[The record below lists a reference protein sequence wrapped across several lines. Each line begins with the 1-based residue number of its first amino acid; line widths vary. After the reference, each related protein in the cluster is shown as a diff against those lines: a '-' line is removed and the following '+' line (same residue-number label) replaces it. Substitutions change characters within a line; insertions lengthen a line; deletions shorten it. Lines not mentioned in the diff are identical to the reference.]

1 MPEKKLKR
9 PPTPSPNMSVEATT
23 QLVDWLD
30 ELQNMTQSMA
40 KRIIEMRR
48 ELTQL
53 TLIVKQLNE
62 KVDKN
67 EQTKH

>member
-1 MPEKKLKR
+1 MPEQKLKR
-9 PPTPSPNMSVEATT
+9 PPTPSPTMSAEATV

-40 KRIIEMRR
+40 KKMIEMRG

-67 EQTKH
+67 EETKH

>member
-1 MPEKKLKR
+1 MPKQKLKR

-40 KRIIEMRR
+40 KRIIEMRQ
-48 ELTQL
+48 ELTTL
-53 TLIVKQLNE
+53 TMIVKKLDERTKANE
-62 KVDKN
+62 T
-67 EQTKH
+67 TKH

>member
-1 MPEKKLKR
+1 MPEQKLKR
-9 PPTPSPNMSVEATT
+9 PPTPSPTMSAEATV

-40 KRIIEMRR
+40 KKIIEMRK

-62 KVDKN
+62 KVDQN
-67 EQTKH
+67 EETKH

>member
-1 MPEKKLKR
+1 MPEQKLKR
-9 PPTPSPNMSVEATT
+9 PPTPSPTMSAETT
-23 QLVDWLD
+23 VQLVDWLD

-40 KRIIEMRR
+40 KKMIDMRK

-62 KVDKN
+62 KVDQN
-67 EQTKH
+67 EETKH

>member
-1 MPEKKLKR
+1 MTKLKK
-9 PPTPSPNMSVEATT
+9 PPVVSDKMSTEAVV

-40 KRIIEMRR
+40 KRIIEMRK
-48 ELTQL
+48 ELTTL
-53 TLIVKQLNE
+53 TMVVKKLHE
-62 KVDKN
+62 KVGTD

>member
-1 MPEKKLKR
+1 MPEQKLKK
-9 PPTPSPNMSVEATT
+9 PPKPSPNMSVEATT

-40 KRIIEMRR
+40 KKMIEMRG

-67 EQTKH
+67 EETKH

>member
-1 MPEKKLKR
+1 MPEQKLKR
-9 PPTPSPNMSVEATT
+9 PPTPSPTMSAEATV

-40 KRIIEMRR
+40 KKMIQMRG

-62 KVDKN
+62 KVDQN
-67 EQTKH
+67 EETKH

>member
-1 MPEKKLKR
+1 MPKQKLKK
-9 PPTPSPNMSVEATT
+9 PPTPSPTMSAEATT

-40 KRIIEMRR
+40 KRIIEMRG

>member
-1 MPEKKLKR
+1 MPERKLKR

-40 KRIIEMRR
+40 KRIIEMRQ
-48 ELTQL
+48 ELTTL
-53 TLIVKQLNE
+53 TMIVKKLDERTKANE
-62 KVDKN
+62 A
-67 EQTKH
+67 TKH

>member
-1 MPEKKLKR
+1 MPEQKLKK
-9 PPTPSPNMSVEATT
+9 PPTPSPTMSAEATV

-40 KRIIEMRR
+40 KKMIEMRG

-67 EQTKH
+67 EETKH